1 MSKKKSKT
9 EQNKLKDLISTLK
22 LTPDDEVFIHIYNKN
37 DEDNS
42 AVMVSD
48 IPANLLNKT
57 VKVVMPNCGG
67 QDYGYKLYK
76 FILE

>member
-1 MSKKKSKT
+1 MTKKKNKT
-9 EQNKLKDLISTLK
+9 EQIKLKDLIPILK
-22 LTPDDEVFIHIYNKN
+22 LTPEDEVFIHIYNKN
-37 DEDNS
+37 DEYDS
-42 AVMVSD
+42 AIMVSD

>member
-1 MSKKKSKT
+1 MAKKKKET
-9 EQNKLKDLISTLK
+9 EKNKLKDLISILK

-37 DEDNS
+37 DEDSS

-48 IPANLLNKT
+48 IPANLLNKP